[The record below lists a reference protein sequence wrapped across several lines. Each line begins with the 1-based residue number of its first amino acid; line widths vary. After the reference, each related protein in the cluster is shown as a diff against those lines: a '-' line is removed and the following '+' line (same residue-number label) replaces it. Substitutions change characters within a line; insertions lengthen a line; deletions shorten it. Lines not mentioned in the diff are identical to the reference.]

1 MGSVL
6 GIWDIATEVAQGS
19 IVQHN
24 KSRVATGEIDDIAYI
39 YLAPI
44 AVIMNE
50 THVIKY
56 YKVVHINLSYI
67 IEAFEDASHIP
78 FLPLDLALFGQL
90 VLLTKPVI
98 LVFDLIVRTL

>member
-1 MGSVL
+1 VR
-6 GIWDIATEVAQGS
+6 
-19 IVQHN
+19 HN
-24 KSRVATGEIDDIAYI
+24 KNRVATVEIDDITYI

-78 FLPLDLALFGQL
+78 FLPLDLVLFGQL
-90 VLLTKPVI
+90 VPTNKNGH
-98 LVFDLIVRTL
+98 FSF